1 MFRQYRLRDYR
12 FSLILWVGILS
23 VLGIMVIG
31 SAQHSTQARQIYGFA
46 LGLVLMLVLSLVDY
60 TWVLNFS
67 WILYLIGNVLLVAV
81 LLFGENING
90 ATRWIRI
97 CIQFQPSDLVKLILI
112 LFFSGLFSKNE
123 DKLNTFRFIMLS
135 LILLAVPLFL
145 IFREPDLSTTIVT
158 FLTFC
163 AIIFVAGLS
172 AKIIAGILV
181 VAVPVVVIFF
191 SIILQPGQTLL
202 KDYQLIRIMAW
213 LKPAEYADNAY
224 QQQNSIKAIASG
236 QLYGKGL
243 NNNMVSSVKGGNF
256 IAEPQTDFIFAV
268 AGEELGFLGCCLIV
282 LLELLIVVECFRIGR
297 KARDLAGSCIA
308 CGLGSLIMMQSFMN
322 ISVATGLL
330 PNTGIPLPFV
340 SYGVTS
346 LITLC
351 MGIGIV
357 INIGLQSRK
366 LYQ

>member
-1 MFRQYRLRDYR
+1 MFRQYRIRDYK
-12 FSLILWVGILS
+12 FSLILWVTILS
-23 VLGIMVIG
+23 VIGIMVIG
-31 SAQHSTQARQIYGFA
+31 SAQQSTQSRQIYGFA
-46 LGLVLMLVLSLVDY
+46 LGFVLMLILSLVDY
-60 TWVLNFS
+60 TWILNFS
-67 WILYLIGNVLLVAV
+67 WLLYLIGNVLLVAV
-81 LLFGENING
+81 LLVGENING

-97 CIQFQPSDLVKLILI
+97 GIQFQPSDLVKLLLI

-123 DKLNTFRFIMLS
+123 DKLNTFRFIMIS
-135 LILLAVPLFL
+135 LVLLAVPVFL
-145 IFREPDLSTTIVT
+145 IYKEPDLSTTIVT
-158 FLTFC
+158 CLTFC
-163 AIIFVAGLS
+163 AIIFIAGLS
-172 AKIIAGILV
+172 VKIIAGILLV
-181 VAVPVVVIFF
+181 TVPVIVIFF

-202 KDYQLIRIMAW
+202 KNYQLGRIMAW
-213 LKPAEYADNAY
+213 LKPAEYADIAY
-224 QQQNSIKAIASG
+224 QQQNSIKAIGSG

-282 LLELLIVVECFRIGR
+282 LLELMIVIECFRIGR

-322 ISVATGLL
+322 ISVATGLM

-346 LITLC
+346 LVTLC

-366 LYQ
+366 MY